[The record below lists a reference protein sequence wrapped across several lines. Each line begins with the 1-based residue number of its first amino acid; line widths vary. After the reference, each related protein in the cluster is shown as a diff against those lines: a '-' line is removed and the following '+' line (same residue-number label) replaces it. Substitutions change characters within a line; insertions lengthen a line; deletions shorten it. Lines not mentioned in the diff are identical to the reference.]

1 MDDFVESLGPAFFAH
16 RLRRLSEALV
26 EDCGAWMPR
35 VGVTSPAK
43 AASTLLLL
51 RAKGPLSV
59 TQIATHLKLSHPLII
74 NLARELEGRD
84 LVRIDQDLLDRRR
97 RPVSLTD
104 AGVVQAD
111 RIAEVNRLMART
123 YATLFA
129 DAGVDGLS
137 AIEALERAL
146 AKTPLSTR
154 LDDVAFARA

>member
-1 MDDFVESLGPAFFAH
+1 MDDFVESLGSAFFAH

-26 EDCGAWMPR
+26 EGCGAWMPR
-35 VGVTSPAK
+35 VGVTSPPK

-59 TQIATHLKLSHPLII
+59 TQIATHLRLSHPLII
-74 NLARELEGRD
+74 NLTRELETRD

-111 RIAEVNRLMART
+111 RIAEVNRLMSRT
-123 YATLFA
+123 YARLFD
-129 DAGVDGLS
+129 DAGVDALG
-137 AIEALERAL
+137 AIAALEQAL
-146 AKTPLSTR
+146 LMTPLSQR